1 MCFRTLWKEGNVED
15 GTGWGLAEI
24 GLSRE
29 GAIANMVMR
38 AMRHVEFRGE
48 IFLEQI
54 LTGVANPE
62 EPYLINDEA
71 SGIYLWYCIVREDR
85 EPPALPNTIQDIDA
99 FVKRPQSKSS

>member
-1 MCFRTLWKEGNVED
+1 MSFSATYGDGNVLRRD
-15 GTGWGLAEI
+15 TKWGLAEI

-54 LTGVANPE
+54 ITGVANPE
-62 EPYLINDEA
+62 EPYLINDEET
-71 SGIYLWYCIVREDR
+71 GVYLWYCIVREDR
-85 EPPALPNTIQDIDA
+85 EPPAFPDA
-99 FVKRPQSKSS
+99 D

>member
-1 MCFRTLWKEGNVED
+1 MCFGSRWKDCLAEHSTE
-15 GTGWGLAEI
+15 WGLAEI
-24 GLSRE
+24 GLSRD

-62 EPYLINDEA
+62 EPYLINDETT
-71 SGIYLWYCIVREDR
+71 GIYLWFCIVREDR
-85 EPPALPNTIQDIDA
+85 ESPVVPSTIQDIDA
-99 FVKRPQSKSS
+99 FVKRPQTKSS

>member
-1 MCFRTLWKEGNVED
+1 MCFGSRWKD
-15 GTGWGLAEI
+15 GLAEHGTSWGLAEV

-48 IFLEQI
+48 TFLEQI

-71 SGIYLWYCIVREDR
+71 TGIYLWFCIVREDHQ
-85 EPPALPNTIQDIDA
+85 PPALPNTIEDVDA
-99 FVKRPQSKSS
+99 FTARPQSKGS